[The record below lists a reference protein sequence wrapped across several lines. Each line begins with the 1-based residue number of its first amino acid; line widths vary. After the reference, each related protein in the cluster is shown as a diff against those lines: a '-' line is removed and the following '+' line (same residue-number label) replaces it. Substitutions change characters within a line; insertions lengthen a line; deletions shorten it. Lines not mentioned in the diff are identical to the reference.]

1 MINNNEI
8 KTVLQKMR
16 GQETVNNRTTVSDAM
31 IASVGVFVSMFTIFE
46 LTQYTNSLWFIAS
59 FSASSMLVMTAWNAP
74 VGQPRNVIG
83 SHLIASI
90 IALTFL
96 DLFGSSPVTMSM
108 ALCCTIFCMLM
119 TRTFHPPA
127 CGNPII
133 IMMSGYSWGFIIH
146 PVLIGA
152 IIIVI
157 FGLILNNLHPRRKYP
172 LYWW

>member
-1 MINNNEI
+1 MINNQHI
-8 KTVLQKMR
+8 KPVPQKMKR
-16 GQETVNNRTTVSDAM
+16 HNTVNNRTTLSDAI
-31 IASVGVFVSMFTIFE
+31 IASVGVFVCMFTIFE
-46 LTQYTNSLWFIAS
+46 LTQYTDSLWFIAS

-83 SHLIASI
+83 SHLIASF
-90 IALTFL
+90 IAIAILN
-96 DLFGSSPVTMSM
+96 LFGSSPVMMSL

-127 CGNPII
+127 CGDPII
-133 IMMSGYSWGFIIH
+133 IMMSGYSWGFLFH

-157 FGLILNNLHPRRKYP
+157 FGLIINNLHPKRKYP

>member
-1 MINNNEI
+1 MINSQHI
-8 KTVLQKMR
+8 KPVLQKMR
-16 GQETVNNRTTVSDAM
+16 GHQTFNNRTTISDAT
-31 IASVGVFVSMFTIFE
+31 IASVGVFICMFTIFE
-46 LTQYTNSLWFIAS
+46 LTKYTDSLWFIAS
-59 FSASSMLVMTAWNAP
+59 FGASSMLVMTAWNAP

-83 SHLIASI
+83 SHLIASF
-90 IALTFL
+90 IAIAILN
-96 DLFGSSPVTMSM
+96 LFGSSPVMMSL

-133 IMMSGYSWGFIIH
+133 IMMSGYSWDFLFQ

-152 IIIVI
+152 IIIVS
-157 FGLILNNLHPRRKYP
+157 FGLIINNLHPKRKYP